1 MARILGLRS
10 LFFLVFVGL
19 ALTFAGCGG
28 SSARPPHQASLLG
41 SAVDGGGAGG
51 NAATR
56 YAGDDSRARE
66 KRYDAV
72 PPGIWRF

>member
-10 LFFLVFVGL
+10 LFFFGFRRTCSYVRGLRRLKRSSPTSGLVVGQ
-19 ALTFAGCGG
+19 CGG
-28 SSARPPHQASLLG
+28 R
-41 SAVDGGGAGG
+41 GGAGG